1 MPPRSEIEED
11 DEIVWPEYDNDNRF
25 DENNVISNGM
35 QYIRQC
41 LLFIFSPNILC
52 EFGF

>member
-11 DEIVWPEYDNDNRF
+11 DEIVWPEYDNDSRF

-35 QYIRQC
+35 QSIQQYF
-41 LLFIFSPNILC
+41 LFFFSKY
-52 EFGF
+52 FV